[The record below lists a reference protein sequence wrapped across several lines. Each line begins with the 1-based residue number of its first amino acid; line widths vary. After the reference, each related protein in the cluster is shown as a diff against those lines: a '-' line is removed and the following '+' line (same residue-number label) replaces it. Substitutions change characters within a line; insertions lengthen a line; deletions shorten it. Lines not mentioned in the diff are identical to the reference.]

1 MGRDDGTSSD
11 FYGHNTAPL
20 SPEGYGRVARGGG
33 LELVVDDDITARTL
47 PTYGA
52 MRRLYLEAGMVD
64 GGRATDELE
73 LLARQ
78 GLVEYHI
85 LAFAKPA

>member
-1 MGRDDGTSSD
+1 
-11 FYGHNTAPL
+11 
-20 SPEGYGRVARGGG
+20 
-33 LELVVDDDITARTL
+33 
-47 PTYGA
+47 
-52 MRRLYLEAGMVD
+52 MVD

-85 LAFAKPA
+85 LAFAKPR

>member
-1 MGRDDGTSSD
+1 MASIDGAPSD

-20 SPEGYGRVARGGG
+20 SPEGYGRVARGAG

-47 PTYGA
+47 PTYAA
-52 MRRLYLEAGMVD
+52 MRRLYLDAGMID

-73 LLARQ
+73 SLARQ

-85 LAFAKPA
+85 LAFRKA